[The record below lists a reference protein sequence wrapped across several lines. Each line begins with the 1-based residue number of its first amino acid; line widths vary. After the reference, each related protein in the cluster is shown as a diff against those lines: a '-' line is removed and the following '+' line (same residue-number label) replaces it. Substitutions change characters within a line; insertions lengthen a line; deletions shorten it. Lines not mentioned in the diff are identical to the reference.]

1 VYKGEGNQ
9 KKLREDSFS
18 PLFSNGS
25 FEFSLWLCVA
35 KFLSLVEGNGSLGI
49 NKTVRFKLF

>member
-9 KKLREDSFS
+9 KNEKDSFS
-18 PLFSNGS
+18 PLFSNES

-35 KFLSLVEGNGSLGI
+35 KLSSLVEGNGSLGI
-49 NKTVRFKLF
+49 NKTVRSKLF

>member
-35 KFLSLVEGNGSLGI
+35 KLSSLVEGNGSLGI
-49 NKTVRFKLF
+49 NKTVRSKLF